1 MASESLVRLSAAPSL
16 SLERCLTLLVRIGE
30 GQLLGRLPGGT
41 GVRINYPI
49 LGGCFA
55 VFENEHPI
63 AEGEVLPGGEDRFL
77 ECADGL
83 GRLDARYSL
92 RTTGGVLINLRNRG
106 WLNVTAAG
114 RKRMDEGHWPL
125 PEAEYRC
132 QGTPEFEVGDGPLGW
147 LAHEAFLAQ
156 CRYPGPR
163 EVRVDVY
170 RLPFR

>member
-55 VFENEHPI
+55 VFESGRPS

-77 ECADGL
+77 EGGDGL

-92 RTTGGVLINLRNRG
+92 RTTAGVLINLRNRG

-114 RKRMDEGHWPL
+114 RKRMDEGCWPL

-132 QGTPEFEVGDGPLGW
+132 QGTPEFEVGDGPLSW
-147 LAHEAFLAQ
+147 LAREVFIAQ
-156 CRYPGPR
+156 CRYPAPN

-170 RLPFR
+170 RMPFR